1 MALSAVELYERL
13 KPQLGE
19 SETKALIEYV
29 DEKIHG
35 EVATKE
41 DLLLQKAELKEDMAL
56 MKAELKED
64 MALMKAE
71 LKSDMALLRTEMK
84 DELWKLRLMVVI
96 VLVVVV
102 VLNPKVLELV
112 GRVLGMGR

>member
-1 MALSAVELYERL
+1 MALSAVELYDRL

-19 SETKALIEYV
+19 SENKALIEYV
-29 DEKIHG
+29 GEKIHG

-41 DLLLQKAELKEDMAL
+41 DLLLQKAELKEDVAL
-56 MKAELKED
+56 LKED

-71 LKSDMALLRTEMK
+71 LKSDMAILKAEMK
-84 DELWKLRLMVVI
+84 DDLWKLRLMVVI
-96 VLVVVV
+96 ALVVVV

-112 GRVLGMGR
+112 G